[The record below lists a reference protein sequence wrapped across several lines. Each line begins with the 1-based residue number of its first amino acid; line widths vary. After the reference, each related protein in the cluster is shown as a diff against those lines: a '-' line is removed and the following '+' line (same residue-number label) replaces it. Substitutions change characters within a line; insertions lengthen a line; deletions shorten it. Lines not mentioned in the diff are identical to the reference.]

1 MTDTA
6 AQQPTR
12 VLIIDDH
19 PMVREGTRALLER
32 SATIKVVGALGE
44 GVAALWLV
52 HELQPDVVLLD
63 VRLPDIS
70 GIEVA
75 RQLRAEFPAVKVL
88 VVTGYDEIG
97 YARALLQL
105 GVRGYLAKSASG
117 AELIAAVRA
126 VAAGNQVLTAEAA
139 RVIIEGRNAP
149 LTAREHE
156 VLQRLVAGRRN
167 AEIANDLSLS
177 LKTVE
182 FHVRNVLQKLG
193 ARSRAEAVSFAL
205 QRGIHLTERLHEQT

>member
-75 RQLRAEFPAVKVL
+75 RQLRTEFPAVKVL

-205 QRGIHLTERLHEQT
+205 QRGIHLTERPHEQT

>member
-1 MTDTA
+1 MTD
-6 AQQPTR
+6 PHERRPIR
-12 VLIIDDH
+12 VLIVDDH
-19 PMVREGTRALLER
+19 PMAREGTRALLER
-32 SATIKVVGALGE
+32 SAAIEVVGAVGE
-44 GVAALWLV
+44 GFAALWLLR
-52 HELQPDVVLLD
+52 ELQPDIVLLD

-75 RQLRAEFPAVKVL
+75 RQLRTEFPTVKVL

-117 AELIAAVRA
+117 AELVAAVRA
-126 VAAGNQVLTAEAA
+126 VAAGNQVITAEAA
-139 RVIIEGRNAP
+139 RGIVEGRNDP

-167 AEIANDLSLS
+167 AEIADDLCLS

-193 ARSRAEAVSFAL
+193 ARSRAEAIGLAL
-205 QRGIHLTERLHEQT
+205 QHGIHHPGAAHDQM

>member
-75 RQLRAEFPAVKVL
+75 RQLRTEFPAVKVL

>member
-1 MTDTA
+1 MTD
-6 AQQPTR
+6 PHERRPIR
-12 VLIIDDH
+12 VLIVDDH
-19 PMVREGTRALLER
+19 PMAREGTRALLER
-32 SATIKVVGALGE
+32 SAAIEVVGAVGE
-44 GVAALWLV
+44 GFAALWLLR
-52 HELQPDVVLLD
+52 ELQPDIVLLD

-75 RQLRAEFPAVKVL
+75 RQLRTEFPTVKVL

-117 AELIAAVRA
+117 AELVAAVRA
-126 VAAGNQVLTAEAA
+126 VAAGNQVITAEAA
-139 RVIIEGRNAP
+139 RGIVEGRNDP

-167 AEIANDLSLS
+167 AEIADDLCLS

-193 ARSRAEAVSFAL
+193 ARSRA
-205 QRGIHLTERLHEQT
+205 